1 MNLLIDLIVIAIV
14 GLSVLI
20 SAKRGFVKVLIEVAG
35 FVAAII
41 VTFTI
46 STPLADNT
54 YDKIIEPPI
63 VEAAV
68 NAVGE
73 SVQHEAWN
81 ALPEFVT
88 ENALKLG
95 VSGEDFTGK
104 ITENLASGTEA
115 AVKTASQD
123 VIKPI
128 ITKILGLIYSVV
140 ILVVLLVVVKFLAK
154 IINKMF
160 SFSVIGKANRVLGG
174 IVGVPK
180 GVIFA
185 ILFCMVVS
193 LVVKLYGG
201 FLIFTTQNIEK
212 TFIFKFLA
220 DIIPF

>member
-73 SVQHEAWN
+73 SAQHEAWN

-104 ITENLASGTEA
+104 ITENLASGTET

-123 VIKPI
+123 IIKPI

>member
-73 SVQHEAWN
+73 SAQHEAWN

>member
-73 SVQHEAWN
+73 SAQHEAWN

-123 VIKPI
+123 IIKPI
-128 ITKILGLIYSVV
+128 ITKILGLIY
-140 ILVVLLVVVKFLAK
+140 
-154 IINKMF
+154 
-160 SFSVIGKANRVLGG
+160 
-174 IVGVPK
+174 
-180 GVIFA
+180 
-185 ILFCMVVS
+185 
-193 LVVKLYGG
+193 
-201 FLIFTTQNIEK
+201 
-212 TFIFKFLA
+212 
-220 DIIPF
+220 